1 MKIVCLGSGN
11 VATHLVVAFKKAG
24 MDILQVWSPD
34 ISHARELAVLVGAAF
49 TDNLEEVN
57 KTADL
62 YLIAVKDD
70 AIGQVSEG
78 LIGVDGLVVHTSG
91 ATDINVLSQLDN
103 YGVFYPL
110 QTFSKYK
117 PVDLSA
123 TPLCLEANSGSSYAF
138 LERLTKAIAA
148 PAYRVDSAQ
157 RKTLHVAAV
166 FAGNFS
172 NHLYHL
178 ANSILERDKLPFDL
192 LRPLILQTALKVQD
206 DLPLGVQTGPALRDD
221 QLTMQNHLELLKG
234 TPDLQALYETLS
246 NSIKKT
252 YL

>member
-11 VATHLVVAFKKAG
+11 VATHLVVAFKNAG

-34 ISHARELAVLVGAAF
+34 ISHARELAIRVGAES
-49 TDNLEEVN
+49 TDELEHVDRS
-57 KTADL
+57 ADF

-70 AIGQVSEG
+70 AIWQVAEG
-78 LIGVDGLVVHTSG
+78 LKGVAGLVVHTSG
-91 ATDINVLSQLDN
+91 ATSLEVLQGLGN

-117 PVDLSA
+117 PVDLSS
-123 TPLCLEANSGSSYAF
+123 TPFCLEANSASSYAL
-138 LERLTKAIAA
+138 LESLTKAIGA
-148 PAYRVDSAQ
+148 PAYGVNSAQ
-157 RKTLHVAAV
+157 RKTLHIAAV
-166 FAGNFS
+166 FASNFS

-178 ANSILERDKLPFDL
+178 ASTILEGDKLPFEL

-206 DLPLGVQTGPALRDD
+206 DLPRAVQTGPALRDD
-221 QLTMQNHLELLKG
+221 QVTINNHLELLKA
-234 TPDLQALYETLS
+234 TPELQALYETLS

-252 YL
+252 HL